1 MLTRKAIGYGKI
13 QSPAIKQAL
22 NYPLTAVISHWTF
35 QSLFYM
41 DRTERWFKLSLDLGL
56 TVLLWSVLHQWLTA
70 FLIAHSLNF
79 FFNGQLWGLLKHYG
93 LVHWAY
99 DDFNA
104 YVDELA
110 QRARRESSIQSLCVY
125 GSLARGEWND
135 QSDLDARLLRKPGPV
150 NGLRSC
156 LFLLAERTRALVKR
170 FPLDLYV
177 LDNDNPS
184 AKLCTAEKSS
194 DLLAQDRLWS

>member
-13 QSPAIKQAL
+13 QSRTIQRTLK
-22 NYPLTAVISHWTF
+22 YPFIAVISHWTF

-41 DRTERWFKLSLDLGL
+41 DRTERWFKVSLDLSS
-56 TVLLWSVLHQWLTA
+56 TVLLWLALHHWLVA
-70 FLIAHSLNF
+70 FLLAHSLNF

-110 QRARRESSIQSLCVY
+110 QRARRESSIRSLYVY

-135 QSDLDARLLRKPGPV
+135 QSDLDARLLRKPGLV

-156 LFLLAERTRALVKR
+156 VFLLTERTRALFKR

-177 LDNDNPS
+177 LDNDTPS
-184 AKLCTAEKSS
+184 AKLCAAEKSS
-194 DLLAQDRLWS
+194 DLLAHDPLWS

>member
-13 QSPAIKQAL
+13 QSRAIKGTL
-22 NYPLTAVISHWTF
+22 NYPFIAVISHWTF
-35 QSLFYM
+35 QSLFYV

-56 TVLLWSVLHQWLTA
+56 TVLLSLPLHHWLAA
-70 FLIAHSLNF
+70 FLLAHSLNF
-79 FFNGQLWGLLKHYG
+79 FFNGQLWGVLKHYG

-110 QRARRESSIQSLCVY
+110 QRARRESSIQSLYVY

-135 QSDLDARLLRKPGPV
+135 RSDLDARLLRKPGLV

-156 LFLLAERTRALVKR
+156 LFLLAERTRALIKR

-184 AKLCTAEKSS
+184 ARLCTAEKSS